1 MKYLKS
7 LFIILLILTISNVY
21 AKEELNICTPTE
33 EYKNYSKLSDEEK
46 SKYIEPTYCSNIIKE
61 KDDSSNYK
69 FSFKI
74 KSATASDSSYNAY
87 TDNIVTPVKNQN
99 PLGTCWAFSAISA
112 VETNALKN
120 NLALYDFSES
130 HMVYSLVSGAY
141 EDEDG
146 KNGRYFT
153 DNMDGGTLAYAP
165 SYYFNGMG
173 QLLEED
179 MPYEYNMTRINST
192 DYVSGRQIIS
202 LKEFSFDNLNSENE
216 ACTTDFISNIK
227 TRIIKY
233 GSVQAT
239 MYMDQTNNFKDTSMN
254 YYLAKDTSESID
266 DDYPNHGIVIVGWD
280 DSISKDNFNGATR
293 DGAWIIKNSWG
304 STWSG
309 DGFFYISYDDEF
321 ICNGIATFGG
331 VSNKSFDKTYK
342 AADLV
347 GNLYFLFDDKVYLSS
362 KFTKQSDLDEKIKR
376 VSFSVGSFSSYNIY
390 LSKSNTLNDHSDW
403 ILLGSGTSST
413 YGIDSVDISDDIEIT
428 DDFTIITEYTI
439 ESEKSTSLFTMCDVG
454 DDTSH
459 LDYSRGVNFTS
470 SDGESWSDIGL
481 VNDIYHCE
489 PNIWAYTDE
498 ILPEPS
504 INLENPVVVRN
515 KTTIDISYE
524 NLVTSNIS
532 YKVYDADNN
541 NVTSHFV
548 ISPNYSTNKVTIES
562 DNTVSGQF
570 TLTAEYESVKAKIIF
585 NLEKSI
591 YVEDDTKMKI
601 IDDDIKISI
610 TKGSTFTYKDL
621 TENINNND
629 IEIEVYNSSGTKVT
643 EVDGVIGT
651 GSIIK
656 AGITEYT
663 IIVIGDSTG
672 DGMINS
678 ADLLKMVKHLKG
690 TTTLTYAQKNAA
702 DCTKDSTINSADLL
716 KVVRFLKGT
725 TTFGI

>member
-1 MKYLKS
+1 MKYIKS

-87 TDNIVTPVKNQN
+87 TDNLVTPVKNQN

-439 ESEKSTSLFTMCDVG
+439 ESEKSTSLFTMCDVS

-629 IEIEVYNSSGTKVT
+629 IEIDVYNSSGTKVT
-643 EVDGVIGT
+643 EVDGAIGT